1 MGSTTTL
8 ALFGCIAG
16 FAGLGALIDI
26 GHMQH
31 TKGGA
36 FEEAK
41 ELAQG
46 KGIINIGAGPRRSF
60 GAQEIATESEVL
72 VNVDIALDGMPNF
85 IQLDVEREPLPFAD
99 KQFGCAF
106 ASHVLEHLDNW
117 EFCLSEASRVA
128 DYVVVVLP
136 HPSSIS
142 GWLAP
147 EHRQHFSVD
156 DIDAILELYPNLVI
170 YY

>member
-16 FAGLGALIDI
+16 FTGLGALIDI

-31 TKGGA
+31 TKGSA

-60 GAQEIATESEVL
+60 GAQQIATESEVL
-72 VNVDIALDGMPNF
+72 VNVDIALNGMPNF
-85 IQLDVEREPLPFAD
+85 YQLDVEREPLPFVD
-99 KQFGCAF
+99 KQFGCAY

-117 EFCLSEASRVA
+117 RFALEEACRVA

-136 HPSSIS
+136 DPRYFS
-142 GWLAP
+142 GWLSP
-147 EHRQHFSVD
+147 EHKQHFSID
-156 DIDAILELYPNLVI
+156 DINEILELYPNVTV

>member
-1 MGSTTTL
+1 MGSATTL

-31 TKGGA
+31 TKGTA

-60 GAQEIATESEVL
+60 GAQQIATESEVL
-72 VNVDIALDGMPNF
+72 VNVDITLNGIPNF

-106 ASHVLEHLDNW
+106 ASHILEHLDNW

-147 EHRQHFSVD
+147 EHKQNFSVD
-156 DIDAILELYPNLVI
+156 DIDEMANLYPNVTI